1 MEIRAKLLTFL
12 IFSFASAVFAE
23 DFKTIN
29 GKEYKDA
36 TVSHVEPDGIVL
48 KTKSGIAKV
57 YFIELPKEVQQRF
70 NYDPQ
75 KAGAYSTEQAANYA
89 ATQNQQQKQLEENQ
103 HQQDAVAAQN
113 MAKSGQL
120 QATWNRS
127 RELQDRY
134 MVLQQQEDALLQQ
147 IGEAQKPGPGYWV
160 RGVLH
165 HHPNPEKSQ
174 IPLLKSRLQEVSR
187 EKRQVAEQLNKPQR

>member
-1 MEIRAKLLTFL
+1 VNTKVLTSL
-12 IFSFASAVFAE
+12 ILSFISVAFAE
-23 DFKTIN
+23 DFKTTD

-36 TVSHVEPDGIVL
+36 TVTRVEPDGIVV
-48 KTKSGIAKV
+48 KTESGISKV
-57 YFIELPKEVQQRF
+57 YFVELPKEVQQRF

-75 KAGAYSTEQAANYA
+75 KASAYSTEQAVNYA

-134 MVLQQQEDALLQQ
+134 LALQQQENALLQQ
-147 IGEAQKPGPGYWV
+147 IGQATAPGPGYWV
-160 RGVLH
+160 GRKLH
-165 HHPNPEKSQ
+165 HYPNPQASQ
-174 IPLLKSRLQEVSR
+174 LPILKHQLQEVTR
-187 EKRQVAEQLNKPQR
+187 EKNDVRDQLQKMQR